1 MKSDVAF
8 SNKDDFNQLRDI
20 AMASWAQS
28 RNYVSIQKAVE
39 GDFEG

>member
-8 SNKDDFNQLRDI
+8 SDKDDFNQLGDI
-20 AMASWAQS
+20 TMASWAQS
-28 RNYVSIQKAVE
+28 HDYVNIQKAVE